1 MNSEVDQFGRS
12 TNSSDGLNDDKSKR
26 ILEALSDIKNQL
38 QNDEFIP
45 KVEKE
50 NISKTKDIKKD
61 TNHDLDFKTLH
72 YKIESLEK
80 KINQIVENLQNNQKG
95 GLKLKKEEE
104 LEEEDQSIFHKIENH
119 NSDQKQSKS
128 IIVLENQNLQN
139 ISSFK
144 FYHFL
149 ILLFIL
155 LVVLALIISNNLG
168 LTISESLNFYLSLF
182 S

>member
-12 TNSSDGLNDDKSKR
+12 TNNSDGLSDEKSKR

-50 NISKTKDIKKD
+50 NISKHKETKKDI
-61 TNHDLDFKTLH
+61 NHDLDLKNLH

-80 KINQIVENLQNNQKG
+80 KINQIVENLYNSQKDNFS
-95 GLKLKKEEE
+95 KEEE
-104 LEEEDQSIFHKIENH
+104 IKEDYQSIFHKIEN
-119 NSDQKQSKS
+119 NKSDQEQSKS

-149 ILLFIL
+149 FLLIILLTVMTL
-155 LVVLALIISNNLG
+155 MVSKYLG
-168 LTISESLNFYLSLF
+168 LPISESLNFFLSLF

>member
-1 MNSEVDQFGRS
+1 MKSEVDQFGRT
-12 TNSSDGLNDDKSKR
+12 TNTSKSINEDKSQR

-50 NISKTKDIKKD
+50 NIIRTKDIKKD
-61 TNHDLDFKTLH
+61 TNHDLDFKNLH

-95 GLKLKKEEE
+95 VLKKEEK
-104 LEEEDQSIFHKIENH
+104 LEEEAQSIFHKIENN
-119 NSDQKQSKS
+119 NSDQQSKS
-128 IIVLENQNLQN
+128 IVVLENQSLQN
-139 ISSFK
+139 ISNFK

-149 ILLFIL
+149 ILLVIL
-155 LVVLALIISNNLG
+155 LVVLTLITSNNLG
-168 LTISESLNFYLSLF
+168 LTISESLNFFLSLF

>member
-12 TNSSDGLNDDKSKR
+12 TNNSDVLNDDKSKR

-50 NISKTKDIKKD
+50 NISITKDIKKD
-61 TNHDLDFKTLH
+61 TNHDPDFKDLH

-95 GLKLKKEEE
+95 GLKKEEE
-104 LEEEDQSIFHKIENH
+104 LEEEDQSIFHKIENN
-119 NSDQKQSKS
+119 NSDQKQNRS

-149 ILLFIL
+149 ILLIIL
-155 LVVLALIISNNLG
+155 LVVLTLIISNNLG
-168 LTISESLNFYLSLF
+168 LTISESLNFFLSLVN
-182 S
+182 

>member
-12 TNSSDGLNDDKSKR
+12 TNNSEGLNEDKSKR

-38 QNDEFIP
+38 KNEEFFP

-50 NISKTKDIKKD
+50 NISRTKDIKKD
-61 TNHDLDFKTLH
+61 PNHDPDFKNLH
-72 YKIESLEK
+72 YKIASLEK

-95 GLKLKKEEE
+95 GLKKEEE
-104 LEEEDQSIFHKIENH
+104 LEEEDQSIFHKIENN
-119 NSDQKQSKS
+119 NSGQKQSKS

-139 ISSFK
+139 KSSFK

-149 ILLFIL
+149 VLLFIL
-155 LVVLALIISNNLG
+155 LVVLTLIASKKLG
-168 LTISESLNFYLSLF
+168 LPISESLDFFLSLF

>member
-12 TNSSDGLNDDKSKR
+12 TNSSDGLNGDKSKR

-50 NISKTKDIKKD
+50 NIIRAKDLRKD
-61 TNHDLDFKTLH
+61 TNHDLDFKNLH

-80 KINQIVENLQNNQKG
+80 KINQIVENLQNNQKQV
-95 GLKLKKEEE
+95 LKKEEE
-104 LEEEDQSIFHKIENH
+104 LEEEDQSIFHKIENN

-149 ILLFIL
+149 ILLIIL
-155 LVVLALIISNNLG
+155 LVVLTLMTSNNLE
-168 LTISESLNFYLSLF
+168 LTISESLNFFLSLF
-182 S
+182 

>member
-12 TNSSDGLNDDKSKR
+12 TNNSDVLNDDKSKR

-45 KVEKE
+45 KVEE
-50 NISKTKDIKKD
+50 NISRTKDIKKD
-61 TNHDLDFKTLH
+61 TNHDLDFKNLH

-95 GLKLKKEEE
+95 GLKKEEE
-104 LEEEDQSIFHKIENH
+104 LEEEDQSIFHKIENN
-119 NSDQKQSKS
+119 NSGQKQSKS

-149 ILLFIL
+149 ILLVIL
-155 LVVLALIISNNLG
+155 LVVLTLIISNNLG
-168 LTISESLNFYLSLF
+168 LTISESLSFFLSLF

>member
-1 MNSEVDQFGRS
+1 MKSEVDQFGRS
-12 TNSSDGLNDDKSKR
+12 SANSDRIISDEKSKR

-50 NISKTKDIKKD
+50 NISRTKDIKKD
-61 TNHDLDFKTLH
+61 TNHDPDFKNLH
-72 YKIESLEK
+72 YKIAGLEK
-80 KINQIVENLQNNQKG
+80 KINQIVENLQNNQKSD
-95 GLKLKKEEE
+95 LKKEEE
-104 LEEEDQSIFHKIENH
+104 LEEENQSIFHKIENN
-119 NSDQKQSKS
+119 NSGQKQSKS

-144 FYHFL
+144 FFHFL
-149 ILLFIL
+149 ILLIIL
-155 LVVLALIISNNLG
+155 LFVLTLIISNNLG
-168 LTISESLNFYLSLF
+168 LTISESLNFFLNLF

>member
-1 MNSEVDQFGRS
+1 MNTEVDQFGRS
-12 TNSSDGLNDDKSKR
+12 AANTDGLSEDKSKK

-50 NISKTKDIKKD
+50 NITRSKEIDKD
-61 TNHDLDFKTLH
+61 TNHDLDFKNLH

-80 KINQIVENLQNNQKG
+80 KINLIVENLKNNQKDG
-95 GLKLKKEEE
+95 FKEEE
-104 LEEEDQSIFHKIENH
+104 GQSIFHKIENN

-128 IIVLENQNLQN
+128 IVVLENQNLQS

-144 FYHFL
+144 FYHF
-149 ILLFIL
+149 FIL
-155 LVVLALIISNNLG
+155 LVILLVILTLLASKKLG
-168 LTISESLNFYLSLF
+168 IPISETLDFFLNLF

>member
-1 MNSEVDQFGRS
+1 MNSEVDQFGRK
-12 TNSSDGLNDDKSKR
+12 TNNLDGLNDDKSKR

-50 NISKTKDIKKD
+50 NITRSKEINKD
-61 TNHDLDFKTLH
+61 TNDNLDFKNLY

-80 KINQIVENLQNNQKG
+80 KINQIVENIQNNQKG
-95 GLKLKKEEE
+95 VLKKEEE
-104 LEEEDQSIFHKIENH
+104 SEEEVQSIFHKIENN
-119 NSDQKQSKS
+119 NSDQQSKS
-128 IIVLENQNLQN
+128 IVVLENQSLQN
-139 ISSFK
+139 ISNFK

-149 ILLFIL
+149 ILLVIL
-155 LVVLALIISNNLG
+155 LVVLTLITSNNLG
-168 LTISESLNFYLSLF
+168 LTISESLNLFLSLF

>member
-12 TNSSDGLNDDKSKR
+12 TNNSEGLNEDKSKR

-50 NISKTKDIKKD
+50 NISRTKDIKKD
-61 TNHDLDFKTLH
+61 TYHELDFKNLH

-95 GLKLKKEEE
+95 VFKKEEE
-104 LEEEDQSIFHKIENH
+104 LDEEDQSIFHKIEN
-119 NSDQKQSKS
+119 NNTDQKQSKS
-128 IIVLENQNLQN
+128 IVVLENQFLHLQLN
-139 ISSFK
+139 HFFVGFLQQMQSF
-144 FYHFL
+144 Y
-149 ILLFIL
+149 
-155 LVVLALIISNNLG
+155 
-168 LTISESLNFYLSLF
+168 
-182 S
+182 

>member
-12 TNSSDGLNDDKSKR
+12 TNNSDGLNDDKSKI

-45 KVEKE
+45 VVDKE
-50 NISKTKDIKKD
+50 NLTRSKQIRKD
-61 TNHDLDFKTLH
+61 TSHDLDFKNLH

-80 KINQIVENLQNNQKG
+80 KINQIVENLQNNQKDVFE
-95 GLKLKKEEE
+95 KEEE
-104 LEEEDQSIFHKIENH
+104 LEKENQSIFHKIENK
-119 NSDQKQSKS
+119 NLDQQHSKS
-128 IIVLENQNLQN
+128 IVVLENQSLQN

-149 ILLFIL
+149 ILLVIL
-155 LVVLALIISNNLG
+155 LIVLTLITSKQLG
-168 LTISESLNFYLSLF
+168 LPISESLDFFLSLF
-182 S
+182 N

>member
-12 TNSSDGLNDDKSKR
+12 TNNSDVLNDDKSKR

-50 NISKTKDIKKD
+50 NISRTKDIKKD
-61 TNHDLDFKTLH
+61 TNHDPDFKNLH
-72 YKIESLEK
+72 YKIASLEK
-80 KINQIVENLQNNQKG
+80 KINQIVENLQNNQKSD
-95 GLKLKKEEE
+95 LKKEEE
-104 LEEEDQSIFHKIENH
+104 LDEENQSIFHKIENN

-139 ISSFK
+139 ISGFK

-149 ILLFIL
+149 ILLIFL
-155 LVVLALIISNNLG
+155 LVVLTLIISNNLG
-168 LTISESLNFYLSLF
+168 LTISESLSFFLSLF

>member
-1 MNSEVDQFGRS
+1 MNSEVDQFGRR
-12 TNSSDGLNDDKSKR
+12 TNNSDGLNDDKSKR

-50 NISKTKDIKKD
+50 NITRSKEINKD
-61 TNHDLDFKTLH
+61 TNHDLDFKNLH

-95 GLKLKKEEE
+95 VLKKEEE
-104 LEEEDQSIFHKIENH
+104 LEEEAQSIFHKIENN
-119 NSDQKQSKS
+119 NSGQQSKS
-128 IIVLENQNLQN
+128 IVVLENQSLQN
-139 ISSFK
+139 ISNFK

-149 ILLFIL
+149 ILLVIL
-155 LVVLALIISNNLG
+155 LVVLTLITSNNLG
-168 LTISESLNFYLSLF
+168 LTLSESLNFFLSLF
-182 S
+182 R

>member
-1 MNSEVDQFGRS
+1 MNSDVDQFGRS

-50 NISKTKDIKKD
+50 NISRIKDIKKD
-61 TNHDLDFKTLH
+61 IKHDLDFKNLH

-95 GLKLKKEEE
+95 GLKKEEE
-104 LEEEDQSIFHKIENH
+104 LEEEDQSIFHKIENN
-119 NSDQKQSKS
+119 NSGQKQSKS

-149 ILLFIL
+149 ILLVIL
-155 LVVLALIISNNLG
+155 LVVLTLIISNNLG
-168 LTISESLNFYLSLF
+168 LTISESLNFFLSLF

>member
-1 MNSEVDQFGRS
+1 MKSEVDQFGRS
-12 TNSSDGLNDDKSKR
+12 SANSDRIISDEKSKR

-50 NISKTKDIKKD
+50 NISRSKEIKKD
-61 TNHDLDFKTLH
+61 TNHDLDFKNLH

-95 GLKLKKEEE
+95 VFKKEDE
-104 LEEEDQSIFHKIENH
+104 LEEEDQSIFHRIENN

-128 IIVLENQNLQN
+128 IVVLENQNLQN
-139 ISSFK
+139 KSSFK

-149 ILLFIL
+149 ILLVIL
-155 LVVLALIISNNLG
+155 LVVLTLIASKKLG
-168 LTISESLNFYLSLF
+168 LPISESLDFFLSLF

>member
-1 MNSEVDQFGRS
+1 MNSDVDQFGRS

-50 NISKTKDIKKD
+50 NISRIKDIKKD
-61 TNHDLDFKTLH
+61 IKHDLDFKNLH

-95 GLKLKKEEE
+95 GLKKEEE
-104 LEEEDQSIFHKIENH
+104 LEEEDQSIFHKIENN

-149 ILLFIL
+149 ILLIIL
-155 LVVLALIISNNLG
+155 LVVLTLIISNNLG
-168 LTISESLNFYLSLF
+168 LTISESLSFFLSLF

>member
-1 MNSEVDQFGRS
+1 MNSDVDQFGRS

-50 NISKTKDIKKD
+50 NISRIKDIKKD
-61 TNHDLDFKTLH
+61 IKHDLDFKNLH

-95 GLKLKKEEE
+95 GLKKEEE
-104 LEEEDQSIFHKIENH
+104 LEEEDQSIFHKIENN
-119 NSDQKQSKS
+119 NSDQKQNRS

-139 ISSFK
+139 ISIFK

-149 ILLFIL
+149 ILLVIL
-155 LVVLALIISNNLG
+155 LVVLTLVISSNLG
-168 LTISESLNFYLSLF
+168 LTISESLNFFLSLF

>member
-12 TNSSDGLNDDKSKR
+12 TNNSDVLNDDKSKR

-50 NISKTKDIKKD
+50 NISRIKDIKKD
-61 TNHDLDFKTLH
+61 IKHDLDFKNLH

-95 GLKLKKEEE
+95 GLKKEEE
-104 LEEEDQSIFHKIENH
+104 LEQEDQSIFHKIENN
-119 NSDQKQSKS
+119 NSGQKQSKS

-149 ILLFIL
+149 ILLVIL
-155 LVVLALIISNNLG
+155 LVVLTLIISNNLG
-168 LTISESLNFYLSLF
+168 LTISESLNFFLSLVN
-182 S
+182 

>member
-1 MNSEVDQFGRS
+1 MNSEIDQFGRS

-50 NISKTKDIKKD
+50 NISRIKDIKKD
-61 TNHDLDFKTLH
+61 IKHDLDFKNLH

-95 GLKLKKEEE
+95 GLKKEEE
-104 LEEEDQSIFHKIENH
+104 LEEEDQSIFHKIENN
-119 NSDQKQSKS
+119 NSGQKQSKS

-149 ILLFIL
+149 ILLIIL
-155 LVVLALIISNNLG
+155 LVVLTLIISNNLG
-168 LTISESLNFYLSLF
+168 LTISESLNFFLSLVN
-182 S
+182 

>member
-1 MNSEVDQFGRS
+1 MSSEVDQFGRN

-50 NISKTKDIKKD
+50 NITRTKDIKKD
-61 TNHDLDFKTLH
+61 TNHDLDFKNLH

-95 GLKLKKEEE
+95 LKKEEE
-104 LEEEDQSIFHKIENH
+104 LEEEDQSIFHKIENN

-128 IIVLENQNLQN
+128 IIILENQNLQN

-144 FYHFL
+144 FYHFV
-149 ILLFIL
+149 ILLIIL
-155 LVVLALIISNNLG
+155 LVVLTLMTSNNLE
-168 LTISESLNFYLSLF
+168 LTISESLNFFLSLF
-182 S
+182 

>member
-1 MNSEVDQFGRS
+1 MDSKVDQFGRS
-12 TNSSDGLNDDKSKR
+12 TNNSDGLNDDKSKR

-50 NISKTKDIKKD
+50 NLIRTKDIKKD
-61 TNHDLDFKTLH
+61 TNHDLDFKNLH

-95 GLKLKKEEE
+95 DLKKEEE
-104 LEEEDQSIFHKIENH
+104 LEEEDQSIFHIIENN

-139 ISSFK
+139 ISNFK
-144 FYHFL
+144 FHHFL
-149 ILLFIL
+149 ILIVIL
-155 LVVLALIISNNLG
+155 LVVLTLIISDNLG
-168 LTISESLNFYLSLF
+168 LNISESLNFFLSIF

>member
-1 MNSEVDQFGRS
+1 MNPEVDQFGRS
-12 TNSSDGLNDDKSKR
+12 TNNSDGLSDEKSKR

-50 NISKTKDIKKD
+50 NLSKPKETKKDID
-61 TNHDLDFKTLH
+61 HDLDLKNLH

-80 KINQIVENLQNNQKG
+80 KINQIVENLYNKQKNNFS
-95 GLKLKKEEE
+95 KED
-104 LEEEDQSIFHKIENH
+104 EEEDDKSIFHKIEN
-119 NSDQKQSKS
+119 NKSDQEQSKS
-128 IIVLENQNLQN
+128 ILVLDNQNLQN

-149 ILLFIL
+149 ILLIIL
-155 LVVLALIISNNLG
+155 ITALTLITSKKLG
-168 LTISESLNFYLSLF
+168 LSISESLNFFISLF
-182 S
+182 N